1 MDFRSTITVLWE
13 RLGLGEPHFV
23 EAGRIRLLV
32 EATGLDLAD
41 NDRGA
46 LVVEAVAGSLDAAD
60 DGARHRQIRRVLE
73 TNLGLLRDGEAGVY
87 VRDLPGKSSALVAC
101 AAYRYAL
108 ADTGRLARMIEDV
121 VGAVE
126 FYRAE
131 LAASPAPA
139 AAWRDAATTETST
152 LIFRP

>member
-1 MDFRSTITVLWE
+1 MDFRSTITALWD
-13 RLGLGEPHFV
+13 RLGLGRPQFAET
-23 EAGRIRLLV
+23 GRIRLVV
-32 EATGLDLAD
+32 ESTGLDLAD

-60 DGARHRQIRRVLE
+60 DGARHRQVRRVLE
-73 TNLGLLRDGEAGVY
+73 TNLGLLRDGEAGVHIKE
-87 VRDLPGKSSALVAC
+87 LPGKSRALVAC
-101 AAYRYAL
+101 ASYRYAL

-121 VGAVE
+121 VAAVE

-131 LAASPAPA
+131 LAAAPAPP
-139 AAWRDAATTETST
+139 AAWRHAAAAEAST